1 MLFRFAD
8 EVIVKKKLSSCIFVI
23 YTMEIKEHEM
33 RMAFEAWNYHFIN
46 QLNLNN
52 NPVAYPYKLKSF

>member
-1 MLFRFAD
+1 MG
-8 EVIVKKKLSSCIFVI
+8 
-23 YTMEIKEHEM
+23 IKEHEM

-52 NPVAYPYKLKSF
+52 NPVAYPYKSLEISISEYCDHMLAT